1 MEKLDQ
7 LDLLEIKTL
16 CKKYDISVV
25 GDKKSL
31 IKNLKYYLD
40 PVEGTVNVHTNKNG
54 LKKIVGVKVNE
65 KEKLNLILKN
75 KGVFLYY
82 SFGFQY
88 YSVSKDLE
96 V

>member
-7 LDLLEIKTL
+7 LDLLEIKSL

-40 PVEGTVNVHTNKNG
+40 PVEGTINVHTNKNG

-65 KEKLNLILKN
+65 KEKLNHILKN
-75 KGVFLYY
+75 KGIFLYY

>member
-40 PVEGTVNVHTNKNG
+40 PVEGTINVHTNKNG

>member
-7 LDLLEIKTL
+7 LDLLEIKAL

-54 LKKIVGVKVNE
+54 LKKNVGVKVNE

>member
-1 MEKLDQ
+1 LGEE
-7 LDLLEIKTL
+7 LLLSIKTL
-16 CKKYDISVV
+16 IFMVTNAFLTV
-25 GDKKSL
+25 RHGDFQQF
-31 IKNLKYYLD
+31 KNLKYYLD

>member
-7 LDLLEIKTL
+7 LDLLEIKSL

-40 PVEGTVNVHTNKNG
+40 PVEGTINVHTNKNG